1 MRSINGA
8 RDHDRAAGPGHN
20 RPRRETVYAIT
31 FDLDTAQ
38 LEKLY
43 PNDSWRNAYTDVR
56 RELEARGFDHQQGSV
71 YFGNSTVDAVTCVLA
86 VQALANKYSW
96 FSPSV
101 HDIRMLRIED
111 NNDLG
116 PAIGL

>member
-1 MRSINGA
+1 MVVMSY
-8 RDHDRAAGPGHN
+8 GHN
-20 RPRRETVYAIT
+20 SGANRTVYAIA
-31 FDLDTAQ
+31 FDLEGAQ

-56 RELEARGFDHQQGSV
+56 RALEKHGFERRQGSV
-71 YFGNSTVDAVTCVLA
+71 YFGGDHVDAVTCVLA
-86 VQALANKYSW
+86 VQELARDYSW
-96 FSPSV
+96 FTPSV
-101 HDIRMLRIED
+101 TDIRMLRIED

>member
-1 MRSINGA
+1 MRLS
-8 RDHDRAAGPGHN
+8 AGIGHN
-20 RPRRETVYAIT
+20 RRRSQTVYAIA
-31 FDLDTAQ
+31 FDLDTSQ

-43 PNDSWRNAYTDVR
+43 PNSSWRNAYTDVR
-56 RELEARGFDHQQGSV
+56 KELESHGFDHQQGSV
-71 YFGNSTVDAVTCVLA
+71 YFGTERVDAVTCVLA
-86 VQALANKYSW
+86 VQALSRKFDW

-101 HDIRMLRIED
+101 HDIRMLRIEE